1 MDPLGVAVLA
11 VCLLGLLALGV
22 PVGFALGLSGVFAIA
37 SVGTNFLIQLPLIV
51 TKSLSDVVLI
61 SIPLFVL
68 MGEILY
74 RGRIGQQLFAMAEEW
89 LGRVRGG
96 AGMSAVFAFTVFA
109 AIVGSSMASV
119 LTIGKI
125 AIPEMARKGYSKE
138 LQYGLTVV
146 GGSLGILIP
155 PSIPLIIY
163 ASLTDTSPAK
173 LFIAGILP
181 GLSIALLLAAW
192 AAWKAPTT
200 EDAKPFAAK
209 RALGATWH
217 ALPDL
222 SLPVIILGGIYVGIY
237 TPTEAAAIGVVLSL
251 FLTMVLRRSLRL
263 RELPEV
269 LMDSTRTTV
278 RLLTIVLGALVFGSA
293 LTFVGL
299 TDVLGKLTANSQL
312 PRWVILIAFFA
323 AWTAMGMFLEVIS
336 IILISVPL
344 FYPIAVAAHIDPI
357 WFGIFLVI
365 NMEISVITP
374 PVGMNLFAVHS
385 IVPHERLGTITK
397 AAVPSIVVLL
407 VGALVLCIW
416 PELALALVGR

>member
-11 VCLLGLLALGV
+11 ICLLGLLALGV

-37 SVGTNFLIQLPLIV
+37 SVGTSFLIQLPLTV
-51 TKSLSDVVLI
+51 SKSLSDVVLI

-89 LGRVRGG
+89 VGRVRGG

-138 LQYGLTVV
+138 LQYGLTAV

-181 GLSIALLLAAW
+181 GLFIAVLLAIW
-192 AAWKAPTT
+192 AAWKSPGTEEAP
-200 EDAKPFAAK
+200 PFALG
-209 RALGATWH
+209 RAALATLR
-217 ALPDL
+217 AVPDL
-222 SLPVIILGGIYVGIY
+222 SLPVIILGGIYLGVY
-237 TPTEAAAIGVVLSL
+237 TPTEAAAIGVVLSMA
-251 FLTMVLRRSLRL
+251 LTMVLRRTLKV
-263 RELPEV
+263 RELLHV
-269 LMDSTRTTV
+269 LMESTRTTV

-299 TDVLGKLTANSQL
+299 TDVLGKVTASSNL
-312 PRWVILIAFFA
+312 PQWVILLLFFA
-323 AWTAMGMFLEVIS
+323 AWTVMGMFLEVIS

-344 FYPIAVAAHIDPI
+344 FYPIAAAAQIDPI

-374 PVGMNLFAVHS
+374 PVGMNLFAVHA

-397 AAVPSIVVLL
+397 AAIPSIAVLL
-407 VGALVLCIW
+407 VGALAICIW
-416 PELALALVGR
+416 PQLALALVGR